1 MGDFNIALLKCESS
15 QISQDFYSPRS
26 CYLIPKVE
34 KPMRI
39 YRTSATLI
47 DNIFVNNSDQL
58 LASGNIISN
67 VSDHFLQFCITT
79 SVKGKLQQVKNKKNM

>member
-1 MGDFNIALLKCESS
+1 
-15 QISQDFYSPRS
+15 
-26 CYLIPKVE
+26 
-34 KPMRI
+34 MRI

-58 LASGNIISN
+58 LASGNISN

>member
-1 MGDFNIALLKCESS
+1 
-15 QISQDFYSPRS
+15 
-26 CYLIPKVE
+26 
-34 KPMRI
+34 MRI

-79 SVKGKLQQVKNKKNM
+79 SVKGKLQQVKNKKNVTIQDSPLIALTMSCLKLTRVE